1 MTEATIDKNVYDKKI
16 FTPSI
21 LFGDLGFLI
30 SRAPAMVRAMKN
42 PEVGRDFIGKIMMV
56 VTAIN
61 GCTYC
66 TWFHAKQAVEG
77 GMSDEEIR
85 SMFDL
90 QFEASASEHELP
102 GLLFAQHY
110 AETNRQPDPEMT
122 ARLNA
127 FYGEATA
134 RDIMLMIRAIFFGN
148 LLGNTFDAFPARLK
162 GQKAPGSNA
171 LFELLFWIGT
181 AWLMLPTKWLMREKN
196 DKDPD
201 QPAAAT

>member
-1 MTEATIDKNVYDKKI
+1 MAEATIDKNVYDKKI

-127 FYGEATA
+127 FYGETTA